1 MAEFI
6 SLHTIKR
13 KFEGKSVEIKPNT
26 VFELDSKADAAEID
40 HLLKAKAMK
49 PYRAEDTAPERLAPV
64 KKSETG
70 KKAPGGKK
78 TDGADKKT
86 DDGAGK
92 GAEDNTGNELV

>member
-26 VFELDSKADAAEID
+26 VFELDPKTDAPEID

-49 PYRAEDTAPERLAPV
+49 PYKAEDTAPARLAPS
-64 KKSETG
+64 KKAEGG
-70 KKAPGGKK
+70 KKAAPAKK
-78 TDGADKKT
+78 ADDKKA

-92 GAEDNTGNELV
+92 GAEDNTGNGLV